1 MDKLG
6 DLYLL
11 TQLGFFFFF
20 VVVFPPKTTLPCILY
35 VAAKPD
41 G

>member
-11 TQLGFFFFF
+11 TQLGFFFV
-20 VVVFPPKTTLPCILY
+20 VVVFSPQDYTTLHPLRRSK
-35 VAAKPD
+35 A
-41 G
+41 